1 MGLPLLY
8 YRRNKMADNYLT
20 SSDVEYLEK
29 LKLWLRSS
37 MEFTVLDV
45 APSEDDLIFL
55 VKELPVWLSG
65 KPPKN
70 RFVTL
75 GEMVKLCEDAASN
88 KMIYEAWVN
97 SALNNVYSA
106 LRALNIDDGNRLIAF
121 FKTYHGLGDVD
132 EDEMENEA
140 REAIREA
147 QQALY
152 GDMY

>member
-55 VKELPVWLSG
+55 V
-65 KPPKN
+65 
-70 RFVTL
+70 
-75 GEMVKLCEDAASN
+75 
-88 KMIYEAWVN
+88 
-97 SALNNVYSA
+97 NV
-106 LRALNIDDGNRLIAF
+106 
-121 FKTYHGLGDVD
+121 V
-132 EDEMENEA
+132 
-140 REAIREA
+140 
-147 QQALY
+147 
-152 GDMY
+152 